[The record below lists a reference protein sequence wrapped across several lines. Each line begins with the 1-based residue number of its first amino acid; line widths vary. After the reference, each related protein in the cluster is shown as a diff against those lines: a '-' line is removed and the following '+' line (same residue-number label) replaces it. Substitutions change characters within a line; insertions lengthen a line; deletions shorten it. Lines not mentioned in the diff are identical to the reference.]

1 MPEGPDLLELLGL
14 PPGGEVARAG
24 PYVRVP
30 SPRRAMSVRPRRVIA
45 LGLLAAALGVGAWQ
59 LSLQPSNERAW
70 APEQAVLPH
79 VTIRGDTARV
89 DRLRDFTH
97 TSDTTAVERY
107 DSRTYDLGQIRRV
120 WYVLSP
126 FNPDWRGPA
135 HSFFSFEFADS
146 QFVSVSVEARREA
159 DEAFSILGG
168 ALRQYELMVV
178 VGSERDLIGLRAVTW
193 DDPVYLYPGR
203 ATPEQARGLFV
214 ALLRRAESLE
224 RRPEFYNT
232 LSNNCTT
239 NLLDAI
245 NGVRETPI
253 SYGLPVLFPGYS
265 DRLAYD
271 EGLLNT
277 DLPLD
282 SARAVFRINDR
293 AAAAALA
300 PDFSQ
305 RIRRS
310 PETRDLTR

>member
-1 MPEGPDLLELLGL
+1 
-14 PPGGEVARAG
+14 
-24 PYVRVP
+24 
-30 SPRRAMSVRPRRVIA
+30 MSVRPRRAIA
-45 LGLLAAALGVGAWQ
+45 LTLLAAALGVWAWQ
-59 LSLQPSNERAW
+59 LMLRPSNDRTW

-97 TSDTTAVERY
+97 TSDTTAVQRY
-107 DSRTYDLGQIRRV
+107 DSRTYDLRKVRRV

-146 QFVSVSVEARREA
+146 SFVSVSVEARREA
-159 DEAFSILGG
+159 GESFSTVWG
-168 ALRQYELMVV
+168 ALRQFELMVV

-193 DDPVYLYPGR
+193 ADPVYLYPGR
-203 ATPEQARGLFV
+203 ATPAQARALFV

-224 RRPEFYNT
+224 RQPEFYNT
-232 LSNNCTT
+232 LTNNCTT

-245 NGVRETPI
+245 NSIRETPI
-253 SYGLPVLFPGYS
+253 AYGPSVLFPGYS

-271 EGLLNT
+271 EGLLDT

-282 SARAVFRINDR
+282 RARVAFRINDR
-293 AAAAALA
+293 AAAALA

-305 RIRRS
+305 RIRR
-310 PETRDLTR
+310 PLETGGVTRRGAPGVTARR

>member
-1 MPEGPDLLELLGL
+1 
-14 PPGGEVARAG
+14 
-24 PYVRVP
+24 
-30 SPRRAMSVRPRRVIA
+30 MSVRPRRAIA
-45 LGLLAAALGVGAWQ
+45 YAALATALGVGTWQ
-59 LSLQPSNERAW
+59 LALHPSNARTW

-79 VTIRGDTARV
+79 VTIRGDSARV
-89 DRLRDFTH
+89 DRLRDFSH

-107 DSRTYDLGQIRRV
+107 DSRTYDLRQIRRV

-135 HSFFSFEFADS
+135 HSFFSFEFADG

-159 DEAFSILGG
+159 GEAFSVLNG
-168 ALRQYELMVV
+168 ALRQFELMVV

-214 ALLRRAESLE
+214 ALLRRAQSLE

-232 LSNNCTT
+232 LTNNCTT

-245 NGVRETPI
+245 NSVREAPI
-253 SYGLPVLFPGYS
+253 PYGLPVLFPGYS
-265 DRLAYD
+265 DELAYD
-271 EGLLNT
+271 EGLLDT
-277 DLPLD
+277 ELPLD
-282 SARAVFRINDR
+282 RARAAFQINAR
-293 AAAAALA
+293 AAAAAGS

-305 RIRRS
+305 RIRQT
-310 PETRDLTR
+310 PESVTR